1 MYLLWQFLVASEEIM
16 PMKAVSS
23 LGLDLYANL
32 TVNHVVSVN
41 LISIHYGEMNIFCNV
56 LCVCSFIK
64 LKKKKHQHT
73 CVYIDSSLYLEASF
87 IYTH

>member
-1 MYLLWQFLVASEEIM
+1 MCSLNATSTSTYLLWQFLVASEEIM

-56 LCVCSFIK
+56 LCMFFYKI
-64 LKKKKHQHT
+64 KKKKPP
-73 CVYIDSSLYLEASF
+73 
-87 IYTH
+87 THLCIHR

>member
-41 LISIHYGEMNIFCNV
+41 LISIHYGEMNVFWNV
-56 LCVCSFIK
+56 LCMFFYKI
-64 LKKKKHQHT
+64 KKKNHQHT